1 MMNLKQPLF
10 TLLLAMAAGL
20 AGAATPQGELEQV
33 LHAIPDPQHGEAL
46 FQVCMQCHG
55 ARGGGLPSGWVP
67 EIAGQHPHVI
77 AKELVDYRHQ
87 LRWDDR
93 MEKVAGRHLLETP
106 QDIADVTAYVGA
118 LRPSLQSAVGDGQS
132 LERGR
137 ELYAKRCNTC
147 HGRDGQ
153 GSNAQRVPR
162 VAGQQYGY
170 LLRQMHD
177 TVDGRRPNMSA
188 MHVGL
193 LKPLDMGELVG
204 VADYMSRMP
213 QGQPP
218 HDPRTAALAPEAFA
232 HP

>member
-1 MMNLKQPLF
+1 MNLKQQLSA
-10 TLLLAMAAGL
+10 LLLAAAAGV
-20 AGAATPQGELEQV
+20 ASAVSPQEELQQV
-33 LHAIPDPQHGEAL
+33 LHAIPDPQHGEHL
-46 FQVCMQCHG
+46 FQVCAQSHG

-93 MEKVAGRHLLETP
+93 MEKVAGRHLLQTP

-118 LRPSLQSAVGDGQS
+118 LRPSLQSAVGAGRS
-132 LERGR
+132 LERGQK
-137 ELYAKRCNTC
+137 LYAERCSSC
-147 HGRDGQ
+147 HGRGGQ
-153 GSNAQRVPR
+153 GNNAQRVPR

-188 MHVGL
+188 MHIALLMPLGMDDLVGL
-193 LKPLDMGELVG
+193 
-204 VADYMSRMP
+204 ADYMSRMP

-218 HDPRTAALAPEAFA
+218 RTAALAPAPYA
-232 HP
+232 RP

>member
-1 MMNLKQPLF
+1 MKFKEQLSAV
-10 TLLLAMAAGL
+10 LLAAAAGV
-20 AGAATPQGELEQV
+20 ASAVSPQQELQQV
-33 LHAIPDPQHGEAL
+33 LHAIPDPQQGERL
-46 FQVCMQCHG
+46 FQVCAQCHG

-77 AKELVDYRHQ
+77 AKELVDYRHR

-93 MEKVAGRHLLETP
+93 MEKVPGRHLLQSP

-118 LRPSLQSAVGDGQS
+118 LRPSLQSAVGDGKSIEQ
-132 LERGR
+132 GQQ
-137 ELYAKRCNTC
+137 LYAKHCSAC

-153 GSNAQRVPR
+153 GSNARRVPR

-193 LKPLDMGELVG
+193 LKPLDMQALVG

-218 HDPRTAALAPEAFA
+218 HDPRTAALAPELPAR
-232 HP
+232 P